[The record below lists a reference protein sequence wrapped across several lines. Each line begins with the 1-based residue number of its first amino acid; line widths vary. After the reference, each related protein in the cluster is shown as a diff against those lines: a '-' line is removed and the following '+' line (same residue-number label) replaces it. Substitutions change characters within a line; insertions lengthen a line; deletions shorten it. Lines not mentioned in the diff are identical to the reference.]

1 MIQINLLPGPKKKRS
16 AGIALPK
23 FGDLAASVKDP
34 MLMTAGAA
42 ITLAAL
48 FIGGTWF
55 AQKQRLDS
63 LRPTVQDLRVEHR
76 NYRTLLA
83 EKRRME
89 VLRDSLT
96 VQLNAIRE
104 IDQDR
109 YVWPHILEEVARA
122 LPDFT
127 WLVNLDFI
135 PTTPPVDPAT
145 GVPLESARPPVR
157 FSIEGRT
164 SDIQAYTRFFRQL
177 GQSPW
182 FTNMQLGATQTVQE
196 QERPITSFQ
205 IEGTYQVADSAF
217 IRTIPVTESIR

>member
-1 MIQINLLPGPKKKRS
+1 M
-16 AGIALPK
+16 PK
-23 FGDLAASVKDP
+23 FADLAASVKDP

-42 ITLAAL
+42 VALSTL

-55 AQKQRLDS
+55 QQKQRLAN
-63 LRPTVQDLRVEHR
+63 LRPAAQDLRVEHR
-76 NYRTLLA
+76 NYRTLIG

-89 VLRDSLT
+89 LLRDSLLT
-96 VQLNAIRE
+96 QLEAIRD

-109 YVWPHILEEVARA
+109 YVWPHILEEVTRA

-135 PTTPPVDPAT
+135 PATAPIDPVTGLPA
-145 GVPLESARPPVR
+145 ENARPPVR

-182 FTNMQLGATQTVQE
+182 FTDMRLGATQTVRE

-205 IEGTYQVADSAF
+205 IEGTYRVADSAF

>member
-16 AGIALPK
+16 AGISLPK

-34 MLMTAGAA
+34 MLLGAGGAVV
-42 ITLAAL
+42 LSAL

-55 AQKQRLDS
+55 SQKQRLDT
-63 LRPTVQDLRVEHR
+63 LRPAVQDLRVEHR
-76 NYRTLLA
+76 NYRTLIA

-89 VLRDSLT
+89 LLRDSLIT
-96 VQLNAIRE
+96 QLNAIRN

-109 YVWPHILEEVARA
+109 YVWPHILEEVTRA

-135 PTTPPVDPAT
+135 PTTPPVDPVT
-145 GVPLESARPPVR
+145 GVPADNARAPVR

-182 FTNMQLGATQTVQE
+182 FTDMRLGATQTVQE

-205 IEGTYQVADSAF
+205 IEGTYRVADSAF

>member
-1 MIQINLLPGPKKKRS
+1 MIQINLLPGPKKRS
-16 AGIALPK
+16 VGFSMPK
-23 FGDLAASVKDP
+23 FGDLVTSVKDP
-34 MLMTAGAA
+34 MLMGAGAA
-42 ITLAAL
+42 VAVSAL

-55 AQKQRLDS
+55 QQKQHMNN

-76 NYRTLLA
+76 NYRTLIG

-89 VLRDSLT
+89 LLRDSLLT
-96 VQLNAIRE
+96 QLEAIRE

-109 YVWPHILEEVARA
+109 YVWPHILEEVTRA
-122 LPDFT
+122 VPDFT

-135 PTTPPVDPAT
+135 PSTVPIDPIT
-145 GVPLESARPPVR
+145 GVAAENARPPVR

-182 FTNMQLGATQTVQE
+182 FTDMRLGATQTVQE

-205 IEGTYQVADSAF
+205 IEGTYRVADSAF